1 MSQLSFTGIL
11 VAFLFAAFFPGCENN
26 SHPDFEVEPNP
37 KDIQGTAW
45 QSVNKKGEPEIEN
58 FERSKLLFLEDKEF
72 ELQRKFEYSGSTF
85 RSIGSYEIEDSMI
98 TLKPM
103 RGTSQIGN
111 AFIYNDG
118 KLKIEWGDSY
128 ETYGEGT
135 DYYKMLE

>member
-58 FERSKLLFLEDKEF
+58 FERSKLLFL
-72 ELQRKFEYSGSTF
+72 
-85 RSIGSYEIEDSMI
+85 
-98 TLKPM
+98 
-103 RGTSQIGN
+103 
-111 AFIYNDG
+111 
-118 KLKIEWGDSY
+118 
-128 ETYGEGT
+128 
-135 DYYKMLE
+135 